1 VLSVFDKESGTYVV
15 SVQGLNNGVCRI
27 TAIDSG
33 SPENYPAAT
42 EIRQQITG
50 IVPQKNIKLSLKKP
64 PVKKSGV
71 SKVSYTP
78 VSAPKFVDNR
88 KR

>member
-1 VLSVFDKESGTYVV
+1 VSIFDKESGRYAV

-50 IVPQKNIKLSLKKP
+50 IAPQKNINLSLKKP
-64 PVKKSGV
+64 PVKKSGI
-71 SKVSYTP
+71 SNASYTP
-78 VSAPKFVDNR
+78 ISAPKFVDNR